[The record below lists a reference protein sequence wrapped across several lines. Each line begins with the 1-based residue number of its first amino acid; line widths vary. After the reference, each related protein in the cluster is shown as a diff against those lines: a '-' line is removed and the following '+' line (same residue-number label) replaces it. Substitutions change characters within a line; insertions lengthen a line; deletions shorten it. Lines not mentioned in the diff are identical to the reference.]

1 MPSSVFSRRCDF
13 FIITSLATFFHF
25 IHRLLLI
32 RRLQSGSFAPNQKRF
47 WQKVNR
53 KQAVLIFSAKRA
65 CYSKS
70 RWICHAIEW
79 WTNFNKMVRTCSKSF
94 IENLLFKL
102 NQYFSFGKDLCG
114 ILFFFFFLVLLFLF
128 VCCGLY
134 KIFEVTPVPV
144 FNNFGGGE
152 LEDGASILCVYNF
165 V

>member
-1 MPSSVFSRRCDF
+1 MVGEKKKVRNRAQILKSEMPSSVFSRRCDF

-79 WTNFNKMVRTCSKSF
+79 WTNFNKMVRTCSQSF

-114 ILFFFFFLVLLFLF
+114 ILFFFFGASFF
-128 VCCGLY
+128 VCLLW
-134 KIFEVTPVPV
+134 P
-144 FNNFGGGE
+144 
-152 LEDGASILCVYNF
+152 L
-165 V
+165 